1 MPSLDEQI
9 NQKLNE
15 ELQKVKDKLITF
27 NSIENLNEKVQ
38 QLEEEIEKLKSKSK
52 SKCSNG
58 NKCMPCNLCSF
69 SLF

>member
-1 MPSLDEQI
+1 MPSLDQQI
-9 NQKLNE
+9 EEKLNQ

-38 QLEEEIEKLKSKSK
+38 QLEEEIEKLKNKNK
-52 SKCSNG
+52 SKCG
-58 NKCMPCNLCSF
+58 NSGKCMPCNLCSF

>member
-38 QLEEEIEKLKSKSK
+38 QLEEEIEKLKSKK
-52 SKCSNG
+52 NVATTG
-58 NKCMPCNLCSF
+58 NVCLAIVLVSHYF
-69 SLF
+69 DS

>member
-38 QLEEEIEKLKSKSK
+38 QLEEEIEKLKSKRK
-52 SKCSNG
+52 NKCANSG
-58 NKCMPCNLCSF
+58 KCMPCNLCSF

>member
-9 NQKLNE
+9 QEKLNQ

-27 NSIENLNEKVQ
+27 NSIENLNEKVEK
-38 QLEEEIEKLKSKSK
+38 LEEEIEKLKNKNNSR
-52 SKCSNG
+52 CSNG

>member
-9 NQKLNE
+9 EHKLNE

-27 NSIENLNEKVQ
+27 NSIENLNEKVEK
-38 QLEEEIEKLKSKSK
+38 LEEEIEKLKEKNK
-52 SKCSNG
+52 NKCSNNG
-58 NKCMPCNLCSF
+58 KCMPCNLCSF